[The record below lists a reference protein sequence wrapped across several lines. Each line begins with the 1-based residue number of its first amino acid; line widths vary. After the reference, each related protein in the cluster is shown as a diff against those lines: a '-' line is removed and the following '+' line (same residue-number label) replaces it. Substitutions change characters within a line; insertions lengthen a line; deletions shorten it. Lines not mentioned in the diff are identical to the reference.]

1 MKNLFLIFAFC
12 ITLTSCNTETPE
24 QQAIKHKL
32 SFAFLTDIHQNA
44 RNSHDRRNGFV
55 AAVERVKQTDAQF
68 IVTGGDMVDVSGMG
82 GRMARTVADS
92 LYAAN
97 KKILDDSGL
106 KYYPAI
112 GNHDRFFDASLG
124 FTEGDELFKT
134 YFEKSYYTFAE
145 QGVKFFVLNSVEFT
159 DSVDLIVGKTQMEWL
174 KSELAATDSITPLV
188 MVLHVPIYSI
198 YYPVVT
204 GRFTNQDMVANF
216 VEIRD
221 AFKGHNL
228 KLVLQGHQHIYEEI
242 YSQGVWYITAGAVCA
257 NWWRGEYY
265 GTKYGFLLVHV
276 DTDNNFSWEYINL
289 DWTNE

>member
-1 MKNLFLIFAFC
+1 MKKLLFLLICIFP
-12 ITLTSCNTETPE
+12 LTACNTGNNGKR
-24 QQAIKHKL
+24 AAKNKF
-32 SFAFLTDIHQNA
+32 SFAFLTDMHQNA
-44 RNSHDRRNGFV
+44 RNSHDRRNGFI
-55 AAVERVKQTDAQF
+55 AAVESAKKTDAQF

-82 GRMARTVADS
+82 GDMTKAVADS
-92 LYAAN
+92 LYASN

-112 GNHDRFFDASLG
+112 GNHDRFFDDSLG
-124 FTEGDELFKT
+124 FTEGDELFKA
-134 YFEKSYYTFAE
+134 YFEKSYYTFE
-145 QGVKFFVLNSVEFT
+145 QQGVKFFVLNSVQYS
-159 DSVDLIVGKTQMEWL
+159 DRADLIVGKKQMEWL
-174 KSELAATDSITPLV
+174 KTELAATDSIMPLV

-204 GRFTNQDMVANF
+204 GRFTNQDIVANF

-257 NWWRGEYY
+257 NWWHGEYY

-276 DTDNNFSWEYINL
+276 DTDNNFTWEYINL